1 MGWKALLAILVGYI
15 VLTFGIGIG
24 WIAGRKYERVDT
36 AALLWQCG
44 DTIRETRETFETIQD
59 WLGDMEREKLKPP
72 QFPSVTGGEKT

>member
-15 VLTFGIGIG
+15 VLTFGISIG
-24 WIAGRKYERVDT
+24 WMAGRKYERVDT
-36 AALLWQCG
+36 AALLWQCE

-72 QFPSVTGGEKT
+72 QFPSVIGGEKT